1 MTPVKIK
8 ILAGFAVLVL
18 LIGSNWG
25 YRTYQEVG
33 RLKQQLHN
41 NMNIWIHMQWFAFSE
56 FDYSLAGALSTSSV
70 AKRQVYLK
78 DAYQQASYLA
88 QYTSYGAAAVPSLHS
103 LSGNISYFWGE
114 SIRYLEYV
122 GSEKMAV
129 LNPSQLD
136 NLQHIRQYTSKMRP
150 YMEELNDI
158 ANKTQYKSDSSERV
172 EQIVSK
178 LDQDIGNPPTIGRND
193 KRFNDFLYSKNP
205 YRIRKAGIVFEGEK
219 KFTGTELARRAKTF
233 MGDLWSKT
241 NAQSIRSTGGG
252 GDNLFGE
259 SLSFEA
265 HNDKKALSSPYIVD
279 VTKTGGHILRVR
291 FDKLNGEK
299 HDEPLGE
306 LDKDKAILL
315 AKEWID
321 RWGEEPLE
329 LYETKDEYT
338 NLRLTFIPIREKI
351 TMVQQKVDIVID
363 RKKGRLFELDATN
376 YFIYYK
382 QDVPLKPK
390 LSPEEADARV
400 NDLLEIS
407 GPPALQVRDGEL
419 VYAIPVKGIERVT
432 HLYINAIYG
441 NEEGFAF
448 TW

>member
-8 ILAGFAVLVL
+8 LLTGVAVLVL

-25 YRTYQEVG
+25 YRNYQEVG

-41 NMNIWIHMQWFAFSE
+41 DMNIWIRMHWSAFGQ

-70 AKRQVYLK
+70 AKRQVYLE

-88 QYTSYGAAAVPSLHS
+88 QYTSNGAAAVPSLHS
-103 LSGNISYFWGE
+103 LWNTSSFWVE
-114 SIRYLEYV
+114 SSRYLDYA
-122 GSEKMAV
+122 GSEKMTT
-129 LNPSQLD
+129 LKPSQLE
-136 NLQHIRQYTSKMRP
+136 NLQLMRQYASKMRP
-150 YMEELNDI
+150 YMKELFDI
-158 ANKTQYKSDSSERV
+158 ANKTQYKSDSSEQV

-178 LDQDIGNPPTIGRND
+178 LGQEISILPVIGRND
-193 KRFNDFLYSKNP
+193 KGFNDFWYSKYP
-205 YRIRKAGIVFEGEK
+205 YKIRKAGIAFEGEK
-219 KFTGTELARRAKTF
+219 KFTGAELAQQAKTF

-241 NAQSIRSTGGG
+241 NEQTIRSIRGGS
-252 GDNLFGE
+252 DNLFGE
-259 SLSFEA
+259 SLSLAA
-265 HNDKKALSSPYIVD
+265 HDDKKDLSSPYIVD
-279 VTKTGGHILRVR
+279 VTKTGGHILRVG
-291 FDKLNGEK
+291 FDKLNEEK
-299 HDEPLGE
+299 HDERLGE

-329 LYETKDEYT
+329 LYETKDDYT
-338 NLRLTFIPIREKI
+338 NLRLTFIPIRENI
-351 TMVQQKVDIVID
+351 PMVQEKVDIVID
-363 RKKGRLFELDATN
+363 RKKGRLLELDATN

-390 LSPEEADARV
+390 LSPEEAAAKV

-407 GPPALQVRDGEL
+407 GPPALQVRDGKL
-419 VYAIPVKGIERVT
+419 IYAIPVKGIERVT
-432 HLYINAIYG
+432 HLYINAIHG

-448 TW
+448 TS